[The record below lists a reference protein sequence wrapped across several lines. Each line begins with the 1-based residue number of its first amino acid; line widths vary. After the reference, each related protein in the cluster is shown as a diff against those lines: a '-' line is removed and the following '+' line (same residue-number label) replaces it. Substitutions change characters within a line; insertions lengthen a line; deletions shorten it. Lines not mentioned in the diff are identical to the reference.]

1 VYPASRVVVTVS
13 VEGKDYAMIVDT
25 GATDVTLSA
34 AAYSALTADGR
45 VQISG
50 DVETTTGS
58 STSSLTRAAKVTV
71 GGVEVDDLVVAHD
84 TSFDDHLASVSM
96 DAGKTID
103 GSLGGTFLRDF
114 YVTVDYP
121 NRTLGF
127 ARYTDTSFLLDQ
139 AELIGITLGIDE
151 TNDYVV
157 NGATGDAAKKGVTVG
172 DVILAIDGTTLTAV
186 SEIQVEALLY
196 GKVGSTRLV
205 KFGTAATLSNM
216 TVPILVDETLPLPT
230 GDAG

>member
-1 VYPASRVVVTVS
+1 
-13 VEGKDYAMIVDT
+13 
-25 GATDVTLSA
+25 
-34 AAYSALTADGR
+34 
-45 VQISG
+45 
-50 DVETTTGS
+50 
-58 STSSLTRAAKVTV
+58 VTV
-71 GGVEVDDLVVAHD
+71 GGVEVDRVVVAHD
-84 TSFDDHLASVSM
+84 TSFDAHLASVSM

-121 NRTLGF
+121 KHTLGL

-151 TNDYVV
+151 ANDYVV
-157 NGATGDAAKKGVTVG
+157 NAATGDAAKKGVTVG
-172 DVILAIDGTTLTAV
+172 DVILAIDGTTLSSV

-205 KFGTAATLSNM
+205 KFGTAATLSKM